1 MNWYTPVETPAAE
14 AFLSPRSHV
23 MLLGSCFAD
32 NMGARFAQ
40 SLPEGHVS
48 ANPFGVLYNPESIAA
63 AVELLLSETARA
75 DGALF
80 RGRDG
85 LWHSWRHAG
94 LFSAPTEDACRES
107 VNTALAEAR
116 RVLRKA
122 DLLCVTFGTS
132 RLFRLRETG
141 MAVAN
146 CHKELASDFDEED
159 LSSEQIVRRW
169 LPLLAELR
177 QLRPTLR
184 IAFTVSPYRYA
195 KWGFHESRLQKAR
208 LILATDALCRQM
220 PEAATYFPAY
230 EIVEDELRDYRF
242 YAPDLI
248 HLAPQ
253 TEEYIWQRV
262 QQWAFSPQLSEYA
275 ADKVRLLRLAAH
287 RPLHADAASQAS
299 LNERKAKMEKEFEDK
314 WRDLY
319 I

>member
-14 AFLSPRSHV
+14 GFLSPRSHV

-32 NMGARFAQ
+32 NMGERFAQ

-63 AVELLLSETARA
+63 AVELLLSEAAA

-94 LFSAPTEDACRES
+94 AFSAPTEAACRES
-107 VNTALAEAR
+107 VNAALAEAR

-122 DLLCVTFGTS
+122 DLLCITFGTS

-146 CHKELASDFDEED
+146 CHKEPTADFEEED
-159 LSSEQIVRRW
+159 LSAEQIVRRW
-169 LPLLAELR
+169 QPLLAELR
-177 QLRPTLR
+177 RLHPTLR
-184 IAFTVSPYRYA
+184 IVFTVSPYRYA
-195 KWGFHESRLQKAR
+195 KWGLHESRLQKAR
-208 LILATDALCRQM
+208 LLLATDALYRQM
-220 PEAATYFPAY
+220 PEAVTYFPAY
-230 EIVEDELRDYRF
+230 ELVEDELRDYRF

-253 TEEYIWQRV
+253 TEDYIWQRV
-262 QQWAFSPQLSEYA
+262 QQWAFSPQLSDYA
-275 ADKVRLLRLAAH
+275 ADKARLLRLTAH
-287 RPLHADAASQAS
+287 RPLHADAASLTS
-299 LNERKAKMEKEFEDK
+299 LNERKAKMKKDFEEK
-314 WRDLY
+314 WSDLY

>member
-1 MNWYTPVETPAAE
+1 MNWYTPVETPTAE
-14 AFLSPRSHV
+14 GFLSPRSHV

-32 NMGARFAQ
+32 NMGERFAQ

-63 AVELLLSETARA
+63 AVELLLSEAAA

-94 LFSAPTEDACRES
+94 AFSAPTEAACRES
-107 VNTALAEAR
+107 VNAALAEAR
-116 RVLRKA
+116 RVLCKA
-122 DLLCVTFGTS
+122 DLLCITFGTS

-141 MAVAN
+141 MEVAN
-146 CHKELASDFDEED
+146 CHKEPAADFEEED
-159 LSSEQIVRRW
+159 LSAEQIVRRW
-169 LPLLAELR
+169 QPLLAELLR
-177 QLRPTLR
+177 LRPTLR
-184 IAFTVSPYRYA
+184 IVFTISPYRYA

-208 LILATDALCRQM
+208 LLLATDALCRQM
-220 PEAATYFPAY
+220 PEAVTYFPAY
-230 EIVEDELRDYRF
+230 ELVEDELRDYRF

-253 TEEYIWQRV
+253 TEDYIWQRV
-262 QQWAFSPQLSEYA
+262 QQWAFSPQLSDYA
-275 ADKVRLLRLAAH
+275 ADKARLLRLTAH
-287 RPLHADAASQAS
+287 RPLHADAASLAS
-299 LNERKAKMEKEFEDK
+299 LNERKEKMKKDFEEK
-314 WRDLY
+314 WSDLY

>member
-1 MNWYTPVETPAAE
+1 MNWYTPVETPTAE

-32 NMGARFAQ
+32 NMGERFAQ

-63 AVELLLSETARA
+63 ALELLLSETARA

-146 CHKELASDFDEED
+146 CHKELASDFEEED
-159 LSSEQIVRRW
+159 LSAEQI
-169 LPLLAELR
+169 ED
-177 QLRPTLR
+177 
-184 IAFTVSPYRYA
+184 IAF
-195 KWGFHESRLQKAR
+195 
-208 LILATDALCRQM
+208 
-220 PEAATYFPAY
+220 
-230 EIVEDELRDYRF
+230 
-242 YAPDLI
+242 
-248 HLAPQ
+248 
-253 TEEYIWQRV
+253 
-262 QQWAFSPQLSEYA
+262 
-275 ADKVRLLRLAAH
+275 
-287 RPLHADAASQAS
+287 
-299 LNERKAKMEKEFEDK
+299 
-314 WRDLY
+314 
-319 I
+319 

>member
-14 AFLSPRSHV
+14 GFLSPRSHV

-32 NMGARFAQ
+32 NMGERFAQ
-40 SLPEGHVS
+40 SLPVGHVS

-63 AVELLLSETARA
+63 AVELLLSEAAA

-94 LFSAPTEDACRES
+94 AFSAPTEAACRES
-107 VNTALAEAR
+107 VNAALAEAR
-116 RVLRKA
+116 RVLCKA
-122 DLLCVTFGTS
+122 DLLCITFGTS

-141 MAVAN
+141 MVVAN
-146 CHKELASDFDEED
+146 CHKEPAADFEEED
-159 LSSEQIVRRW
+159 LSAEQIVRRW
-169 LPLLAELR
+169 QPLLAELR
-177 QLRPTLR
+177 RLHPTLR
-184 IAFTVSPYRYA
+184 IVFTVSPYRYA

-208 LILATDALCRQM
+208 LLLATDALCRQM
-220 PEAATYFPAY
+220 PEAVTYFPAY
-230 EIVEDELRDYRF
+230 ELVEDELRDYRF

-253 TEEYIWQRV
+253 TEDYIWQRV
-262 QQWAFSPQLSEYA
+262 QQWAFSPQLSDYA
-275 ADKVRLLRLAAH
+275 ADKARLLRLTAH
-287 RPLHADAASQAS
+287 RPLHADAASLAS
-299 LNERKAKMEKEFEDK
+299 LNERKEKMKKDFEEK
-314 WRDLY
+314 WSDLY

>member
-1 MNWYTPVETPAAE
+1 MNWYTTVETPAAE
-14 AFLSPRSHV
+14 GFLSPRSHV

-32 NMGARFAQ
+32 NMGERFAR

-63 AVELLLSETARA
+63 AVELLLSEAAA

-94 LFSAPTEDACRES
+94 AFSAPTEAACRES
-107 VNTALAEAR
+107 VHAALAEAR

-122 DLLCVTFGTS
+122 DLLCITFGTS

-146 CHKELASDFDEED
+146 CHKEPAADFEEED
-159 LSSEQIVRRW
+159 LSAEQIVRRW
-169 LPLLAELR
+169 QPLLAELR
-177 QLRPTLR
+177 RLRPTLR
-184 IAFTVSPYRYA
+184 IVFTVSPYRYA
-195 KWGFHESRLQKAR
+195 KWGLHESRLQKAR
-208 LILATDALCRQM
+208 LLLATDALCKQM
-220 PEAATYFPAY
+220 PEAVTYFPAY
-230 EIVEDELRDYRF
+230 ELVEDELRDYRF

-253 TEEYIWQRV
+253 TEDYIWQRV
-262 QQWAFSPQLSEYA
+262 QQWAFSPQLSDYA
-275 ADKVRLLRLAAH
+275 ADKARLLRLAAH
-287 RPLHADAASQAS
+287 RPLHADAASLAS
-299 LNERKAKMEKEFEDK
+299 LNERKAKMKKDFEEK
-314 WRDLY
+314 WSDLY

>member
-1 MNWYTPVETPAAE
+1 MNWFTPVETPAAE
-14 AFLSPRSHV
+14 GFLSPRSHV
-23 MLLGSCFAD
+23 MLLGSCFAE
-32 NMGARFAQ
+32 NMGKRFAQ

-63 AVELLLSETARA
+63 AVELLLSEAAA

-94 LFSAPTEDACRES
+94 AFSAPTEADCRES
-107 VNTALAEAR
+107 VNAALAEAR

-122 DLLCVTFGTS
+122 DLLCITFGTS

-146 CHKELASDFDEED
+146 CHKEPAADFEEED
-159 LSSEQIVRRW
+159 LSAEQIVLRW
-169 LPLLAELR
+169 QPLLAELR
-177 QLRPTLR
+177 RLRPTLH
-184 IAFTVSPYRYA
+184 IVFTVSPYRYA
-195 KWGFHESRLQKAR
+195 KWGLHESRLQKAR
-208 LILATDALCRQM
+208 LLLATDALCRQM
-220 PEAATYFPAY
+220 PEAVTYFPAY
-230 EIVEDELRDYRF
+230 ELVEDELRDYRF

-253 TEEYIWQRV
+253 TEDYIWQRV
-262 QQWAFSPQLSEYA
+262 QQWAFSPQLSDYA
-275 ADKVRLLRLAAH
+275 AGKARLLRLTAH
-287 RPLHADAASQAS
+287 RPLHADAASLDS
-299 LNERKAKMEKEFEDK
+299 LNERKEKMKKDFEEK
-314 WRDLY
+314 WSDLY

>member
-1 MNWYTPVETPAAE
+1 
-14 AFLSPRSHV
+14 

-32 NMGARFAQ
+32 NMGERFAQ

-63 AVELLLSETARA
+63 AVELLLSEEAA

-94 LFSAPTEDACRES
+94 AFSAPTEAACRES
-107 VNTALAEAR
+107 VNAALAEAR

-122 DLLCVTFGTS
+122 DLLCITFGTS

-146 CHKELASDFDEED
+146 CHKEPTADFEEED
-159 LSSEQIVRRW
+159 LSAEQIVRRW
-169 LPLLAELR
+169 QPLLAELR
-177 QLRPTLR
+177 RLHPTLR
-184 IAFTVSPYRYA
+184 IVFTVSPYRYA

-208 LILATDALCRQM
+208 LLLATDALCRQM
-220 PEAATYFPAY
+220 PEAVTYFPAY
-230 EIVEDELRDYRF
+230 ELVEDELRDYRF

-253 TEEYIWQRV
+253 TEDYIWQRV
-262 QQWAFSPQLSEYA
+262 QQWAFSPQLSDYA
-275 ADKVRLLRLAAH
+275 ADKARLLRLTAH
-287 RPLHADAASQAS
+287 RPLHADAASLAS
-299 LNERKAKMEKEFEDK
+299 LNERKEKMKKDFEEK
-314 WRDLY
+314 WSDLY

>member
-14 AFLSPRSHV
+14 GFLSPRSHV

-32 NMGARFAQ
+32 NMGERFAQ
-40 SLPEGHVS
+40 SLPVGHVS

-63 AVELLLSETARA
+63 AVELLLSEAAA

-94 LFSAPTEDACRES
+94 AFSAPTEAACRES
-107 VNTALAEAR
+107 VNAALAEAR

-122 DLLCVTFGTS
+122 DLLCITFGTS

-141 MAVAN
+141 LAVAN
-146 CHKELASDFDEED
+146 CHKEPAADFEEED
-159 LSSEQIVRRW
+159 LSAEQIVRRW
-169 LPLLAELR
+169 QPLLAELLR
-177 QLRPTLR
+177 LRPTLR
-184 IAFTVSPYRYA
+184 IVFTVSPYRYA
-195 KWGFHESRLQKAR
+195 KWGFHKSRLQKAR
-208 LILATDALCRQM
+208 LLLATDALCRQM
-220 PEAATYFPAY
+220 PEAVTYFPAY
-230 EIVEDELRDYRF
+230 ELVEDELRDYRF

-253 TEEYIWQRV
+253 TEDYIWQRV
-262 QQWAFSPQLSEYA
+262 QQWAFSPQLSDYA
-275 ADKVRLLRLAAH
+275 ADKARLLRLTAH
-287 RPLHADAASQAS
+287 RPLHADAASLTS
-299 LNERKAKMEKEFEDK
+299 FNERKEKMKKDFEEK
-314 WRDLY
+314 WSDLY